1 MLVESEWCEL
11 IVCYGAGLPIIAI
24 LEHSGE
30 SYICLY
36 FEAKNRFRI
45 LGRSVLV
52 MGTPIMAMNGQ
63 SEIRTTAG
71 GNTIEPS
78 IQYIVAIW
86 LSPLTE

>member
-1 MLVESEWCEL
+1 MSDVSQLCVT
-11 IVCYGAGLPIIAI
+11 GLPIIAI
-24 LEHSGE
+24 LEHSGK

-36 FEAKNRFRI
+36 FEAKFSFRI

-52 MGTPIMAMNGQ
+52 MGTPIMAMNGHQ

-78 IQYIVAIW
+78 IQYNCGYLIEP
-86 LSPLTE
+86 SD

>member
-1 MLVESEWCEL
+1 MSQLCVT
-11 IVCYGAGLPIIAI
+11 GLPIIAI

-30 SYICLY
+30 RYICLY
-36 FEAKNRFRI
+36 FEAKNSFRI

-52 MGTPIMAMNGQ
+52 METPIMAMNGQ

-78 IQYIVAIW
+78 IEYNTLW
-86 LSPLTE
+86 LFD

>member
-1 MLVESEWCEL
+1 MNQLCVT
-11 IVCYGAGLPIIAI
+11 GLPIIAI

-30 SYICLY
+30 RYICLY
-36 FEAKNRFRI
+36 FEAKYSFRI

-78 IQYIVAIW
+78 IQYNCGYLIEP
-86 LSPLTE
+86 SD